1 MLWRGRGFGP
11 SRRQSINR
19 VCGAG
24 APSASSGQALAREA
38 MHMNLA
44 GKVAIVTGGARGIG
58 GAISRALAKAGA
70 DVLIADLRREEAQ
83 ATACRLQQE
92 TGRRVEAY
100 AADVT
105 RVQDMQAAAQA
116 AVDRLG
122 GLDIL
127 VNNAGWDRLMP
138 FLKSTPELWD
148 RIIAINYV
156 GVLNS
161 CYAALPHL
169 KARGHGAIVNIS
181 SDSARVGAMGEAVY
195 SGAKAAVVAFSKTL
209 AREHARDG
217 IRVNVVCPG
226 LVDTPLLEEIK
237 GEEFGG
243 KVLGAVTGAIPLK
256 RLGQPAEIAP
266 VVAFLASDGAGYIT
280 GQVISVNGGL
290 TMAG

>member
-1 MLWRGRGFGP
+1 MLRAWLRAK
-11 SRRQSINR
+11 SRPIRRNTNS

-24 APSASSGQALAREA
+24 SLVREVTK
-38 MHMNLA
+38 MNLT
-44 GKVAIVTGGARGIG
+44 GKVAMVTGGARGIG
-58 GAISRALAKAGA
+58 AAISRALALAGA
-70 DVLIADLRREEAQ
+70 DVLIADLRQQDAH

-92 TGRRVEAY
+92 TGRRIEAQ

-105 RVQDMQAAAQA
+105 RVEDMQAAAQA
-116 AVDRLG
+116 AVERLG
-122 GLDIL
+122 GLDLL

-138 FLKSTPELWD
+138 FLKSTPELWE
-148 RIIAINYV
+148 RIIAINYR

-161 CYAALPHL
+161 CYAVLPHL
-169 KARGHGAIVNIS
+169 KARGRGAIVNIS
-181 SDSARVGAMGEAVY
+181 SDSARVGSLGEAVY

-237 GEEFGG
+237 HEEFGG
-243 KVLGAVTGAIPLK
+243 KILGAVTGAIPLK
-256 RLGQPAEIAP
+256 RLGQPAEIAS
-266 VVAFLASDGAGYIT
+266 VVAFLASDEAAYIT

>member
-1 MLWRGRGFGP
+1 
-11 SRRQSINR
+11 
-19 VCGAG
+19 
-24 APSASSGQALAREA
+24 
-38 MHMNLA
+38 MNLA

-83 ATACRLQQE
+83 AAACQLRQE

-100 AADVT
+100 TADVT

-116 AVDRLG
+116 AVDRFG

-138 FLKSTPELWD
+138 FLKTTPDLWD

-161 CYAALPHL
+161 CYAVLPHL
-169 KARGHGAIVNIS
+169 QARGHGAIVNIS
-181 SDSARVGAMGEAVY
+181 SDSARVGSLGEAVY

-217 IRVNVVCPG
+217 IRVNVICPG

-266 VVAFLASDGAGYIT
+266 VVAFLASDSAAYIT

>member
-1 MLWRGRGFGP
+1 
-11 SRRQSINR
+11 
-19 VCGAG
+19 
-24 APSASSGQALAREA
+24 